1 MKIDS
6 TVNRFPTAFQTSLGM
21 SLTNAFRRK
30 AGKKEKK
37 QQIVVLARALQL
49 HAGTLP
55 VEQRRDRAYNSRL

>member
-1 MKIDS
+1 
-6 TVNRFPTAFQTSLGM
+6 M
-21 SLTNAFRRK
+21 SLTDAFRRK

-55 VEQRRDRAYNSRL
+55 VEQRRDRAYNSRLSMKS

>member
-6 TVNRFPTAFQTSLGM
+6 TVNRFPTAFRTSLGM

-55 VEQRRDRAYNSRL
+55 VEQRRDRACNSRL